1 MRDCPYCDQLTA
13 GDCGRHGVLV
23 ALPTQTP
30 PAPVLTIGGLSERDL
45 ALQRIAAALE
55 SIAAS
60 LTPTIMVSR
69 AGPPLVCT
77 GSHQPAHGLALG
89 SGAGVICPMCG
100 AYVACTPTVLSGPV
114 LALHPWREPEKE
126 PTDG

>member
-1 MRDCPYCDQLTA
+1 MIQN
-13 GDCGRHGVLV
+13 GKQSKKV
-23 ALPTQTP
+23 
-30 PAPVLTIGGLSERDL
+30 
-45 ALQRIAAALE
+45 
-55 SIAAS
+55 
-60 LTPTIMVSR
+60 
-69 AGPPLVCT
+69 
-77 GSHQPAHGLALG
+77 GLALG